1 MIVKLLPKQ
10 IPFFWDA
17 IKFSAVRSD
26 EVKGEAVQP
35 YLTELL
41 HALLSDKAQ
50 CFVRLDEKRTLLGIL
65 ITRVVVNK
73 ITGAKYLL
81 LQNLFSW
88 LQQDDDVWISDY
100 MYVKKFAES
109 EECRY
114 ISLSTGNPVI
124 FELANRLGF
133 KEQSRTYTVKM

>member
-1 MIVKLLPKQ
+1 
-10 IPFFWDA
+10 
-17 IKFSAVRSD
+17 
-26 EVKGEAVQP
+26 
-35 YLTELL
+35 
-41 HALLSDKAQ
+41 
-50 CFVRLDEKRTLLGIL
+50 
-65 ITRVVVNK
+65 VVVNK